1 MSAKRPNILIVD
13 DDETAAE
20 MCRVILESNGFE
32 HISTCLDSREALPT
46 IRSTPISVVLLDLF
60 MPHVSGQEILEELN
74 REHPEI
80 PTIVLTVE
88 DSLETAVECMKIGA
102 FDFLTKPIDRN
113 RLVNAVGTALRIRDL
128 ETRIDVLSAERPEV
142 EVRNPEVFSGIITR
156 NEHMRRIFAYTE
168 QIANSPKAVLV
179 TGESGTGKELVAR
192 AVHEASGR
200 GGKFVAVNVAG
211 LDDTMFSDTLFG
223 HRKGAFTGAE
233 DNRPGLIER
242 AKNGTLFL
250 DEIGD
255 LEQASQLKL
264 LRLLQEGEYYPL
276 GADDPAEARVR
287 VVAATNADIVARQE
301 DGRFRRDLYYRLLS
315 HHIDIPPLR
324 ERPDDIPLLL
334 EHFVR
339 EAATEMGRPIPRI
352 PKRAPLA
359 LQNYSFPGNVREL
372 QAMAYD
378 VVSRSP
384 DGQFELA
391 HLLTHVE
398 SDREEPK
405 TAPESGER
413 LSFSGPFPTMDEV
426 ESFFFDEAL
435 RRSENNQSEAARLL
449 GISQSTLSRWLK
461 KRRSDS

>member
-1 MSAKRPNILIVD
+1 MSSKRPNILIVD

-20 MCRVILESNGFE
+20 MCRVVLESSGFE

-113 RLVNAVGTALRIRDL
+113 RLINAVGTALRIRDL

-142 EVRNPEVFSGIITR
+142 EVRNPEIFASIITQS
-156 NEHMRRIFAYTE
+156 EHMRRIFAYTE

-179 TGESGTGKELVAR
+179 TGESGSGKELVAR

-200 GGKFVAVNVAG
+200 SGKFVAVNVAG

-233 DNRPGLIER
+233 DGRPGLIER

-276 GADDPAEARVR
+276 GADDPVAARVR
-287 VVAATNADIVARQE
+287 VVAATNADIVGRQE

-324 ERPDDIPLLL
+324 ERSEDIPTLL

-339 EAATEMGRPIPRI
+339 EAAEEMERPMPRI
-352 PKRAPLA
+352 PKRAPLV
-359 LQNYSFPGNVREL
+359 LQSYSFPGNVREL

-378 VVSRSP
+378 VVSRSQ
-384 DGQFELA
+384 DGQFELSY
-391 HLLTHVE
+391 LLNHVE
-398 SDREEPK
+398 SDREEPR

-413 LSFSGPFPTMDEV
+413 ISFSGPFPTMDEV
-426 ESFFFDEAL
+426 ESYFFEEAL

-461 KRRSDS
+461 KKRSET

>member
-1 MSAKRPNILIVD
+1 MSSQRPNILIVD

-20 MCRVILESNGFE
+20 MCRVVLESNGYE
-32 HISTCLDSREALPT
+32 HISSCLDSREAMPT
-46 IRSTPISVVLLDLF
+46 IRRRPISVVLLDLF
-60 MPHVSGQEILEELN
+60 MPHVSGKEILAELN
-74 REHPEI
+74 SEHPEI

-113 RLVNAVGTALRIRDL
+113 RLLNAVGTALRIRDL
-128 ETRIDVLSAERPEV
+128 ETRIDVLSAERPET
-142 EVRNPEVFSGIITR
+142 EVQNPEIFERIITR

-168 QIANSPKAVLV
+168 QIANSPKAVLI

-192 AVHEASGR
+192 AVHDAGGR
-200 GGKFVAVNVAG
+200 GGRFVPVNVAG

-233 DNRPGLIER
+233 ENRHGLIER

-276 GADDPAEARVR
+276 GSDEPATARVR

-334 EHFVR
+334 EHFVG
-339 EAATEMGRPIPRI
+339 EAARELGRPVPRL
-352 PKRAPLA
+352 PKRAAVA
-359 LQNYSFPGNVREL
+359 LQSYSFPGNVREL
-372 QAMAYD
+372 QAVAYD
-378 VVSRSP
+378 ALSRSP
-384 DGQFELA
+384 EGHFDL
-391 HLLTHVE
+391 HSLLSYIE
-398 SDREEPK
+398 SDRAESEPTEGSEERIK
-405 TAPESGER
+405 FNGR
-413 LSFSGPFPTMDEV
+413 FPTMDEV
-426 ESFFFDEAL
+426 ESHFFSEAL
-435 RRSENNQSEAARLL
+435 RRAGNNQSEAARLL
-449 GISQSTLSRWLK
+449 GVSQSTLSRWLK
-461 KRRSDS
+461 RQRGRQ

>member
-1 MSAKRPNILIVD
+1 MSWKRPNILIVD

-20 MCRVILESNGFE
+20 MCRVVLESNGFE
-32 HISTCLDSREALPT
+32 HISICLDSREALPT

-60 MPHVSGQEILEELN
+60 MPHVSGQSILSELN
-74 REHPEI
+74 RDHPEI

-113 RLVNAVGTALRIRDL
+113 RLVNAVGMALRVRDL

-142 EVRNPEVFSGIITR
+142 EIRNPEVFSFIVTR

-200 GGKFVAVNVAG
+200 GGRFVAVNVAG

-276 GADDPAEARVR
+276 GADDPATAKVR
-287 VVAATNADIVARQE
+287 VVAATNADIVGRQE

-324 ERPDDIPLLL
+324 ERQDDIPLLL

-339 EAATEMGRPIPRI
+339 EAAEEMVRPIPRI
-352 PKRAPLA
+352 PKRATLV
-359 LQNYSFPGNVREL
+359 LQSYSFPGNVREL

-378 VVSRSP
+378 VVSRSQ

-391 HLLTHVE
+391 HLLTYVE
-398 SDREEPK
+398 NDREEPK
-405 TAPESGER
+405 AAAETDER
-413 LSFSGPFPTMDEV
+413 ISFSGSFPTMEEV
-426 ESFFFDEAL
+426 EAYFFEEAL

-461 KRRSDS
+461 KRRDNA